1 MPAPASAAQAST
13 GAGAAS
19 LWELART
26 RAALAP
32 DALLAVDAGGDRV
45 TFAQF
50 RDRAERLAAGLAA
63 RGIRRDDVVS
73 WQLPNRISTMVLAAA
88 LSRLGAVQNPL
99 VTMLREREVGFITRQ
114 AGTRLLVVA
123 ASFRG
128 FDHLAMAHAVA
139 AEVPGLD
146 VADAAELTD
155 ADPAGLPPDPAD
167 GSGRADGSGQPAAAP
182 VRWLLYTSG
191 TTSAPKGARHTDRAL
206 LAASTTFSDALAVT
220 ATDRVAMLA
229 PVAHIGGLAH
239 LVTALRCGSSLVTAE
254 VFDPASTPDLL
265 AAQGVTIVGSGVPFI
280 RAYLARQAAAGDVR
294 LFPQARVFLC
304 GGSPRPAS
312 LHTEVRDTLGGVGVV
327 SGYGMT
333 ECPYVC
339 WGRADDADADHASTE
354 GPPGEGAEV
363 VIVRGDGSRAD
374 PGEPG
379 EIRVRGPQLML
390 GYVDAAGDAEAFDAD
405 GFFRTG
411 DLGFVDER
419 SYLTVTGRLKEVII
433 RNMENISAREVA
445 EPLAAHPGVADV
457 AVLGVPDPV
466 TGERVC
472 AVVVPADAAAPP
484 TLSQL
489 CEYLLAG
496 GLNKRK
502 LPERLEIVE
511 ALPRNAMGKVA
522 LPDLRRR
529 IGV

>member
-1 MPAPASAAQAST
+1 MSPAP
-13 GAGAAS
+13 GVAS

-26 RAALAP
+26 RAALTP
-32 DALLAVDAGGDRV
+32 DAPLAVDAGGDRV

-63 RGIRRDDVVS
+63 RGVGRDDVVS

-114 AGTRLLVVA
+114 AGARLLVVA

-128 FDHLAMAHAVA
+128 FDHLAMARAVA

-146 VADAAELTD
+146 VADAAELAD
-155 ADPAGLPPDPAD
+155 ADPAGLPPDSPDSAD
-167 GSGRADGSGQPAAAP
+167 GSGPLAAAP

-220 ATDRVAMLA
+220 ADDRVAVLA
-229 PVAHIGGLAH
+229 PIAHIGGLAH
-239 LVTALRCGSSLVTAE
+239 LLTALRCGSSLVTAE

-265 AAQGVTIVGSGVPFI
+265 AAHGVTIVGSGVPFI
-280 RAYLARQAAAGDVR
+280 RAYLARQAAAPHAR
-294 LFPQARVFLC
+294 LFPRARVFLC

-312 LHTEVRDTLGGVGVV
+312 LHAEVRDALGGVGVV

-363 VIVRGDGSRAD
+363 VVVRPDGSRAD
-374 PGEPG
+374 PGESG

-390 GYVDAAGDAEAFDAD
+390 GYVDAALDADAFDAD

-445 EPLAAHPGVADV
+445 EPLAAHPAVADV

-472 AVVVPADAAAPP
+472 AVVVPADAATPP

-489 CEYLLAG
+489 CEHLLAG

>member
-1 MPAPASAAQAST
+1 MLAAQAST

-26 RAALAP
+26 RAALTP

-114 AGTRLLVVA
+114 AGARLLVVA

-146 VADAAELTD
+146 VVDAAELTD
-155 ADPAGLPPDPAD
+155 ADPAGLPPDPAE
-167 GSGRADGSGQPAAAP
+167 GSGQPAAA

-229 PVAHIGGLAH
+229 PIAHIGGLAH

-280 RAYLARQAAAGDVR
+280 RVYLARQAAAGDVR
-294 LFPQARVFLC
+294 LFARARVFLC

-312 LHTEVRDTLGGVGVV
+312 LHAEVRDTLGGVGVV

-363 VIVRGDGSRAD
+363 VVVRGDGSRAD
-374 PGEPG
+374 PGESG

-390 GYVDAAGDAEAFDAD
+390 GYVDAALDAEAFDAD

-445 EPLAAHPGVADV
+445 EPLAAHPGVVDV

-502 LPERLEIVE
+502 LPERLEIVD

>member
-1 MPAPASAAQAST
+1 MSPASATPAAPTST
-13 GAGAAS
+13 AGAGVTGAAS

-26 RAALAP
+26 RAALTP

-63 RGIRRDDVVS
+63 RGIGRDDVVS

-128 FDHLAMAHAVA
+128 FDHLAMARAVA

-155 ADPAGLPPDPAD
+155 ADPAGLPPDLPSESD
-167 GSGRADGSGQPAAAP
+167 R

-206 LAASTTFSDALAVT
+206 LAASTTFSDALAVG
-220 ATDRVAMLA
+220 AADRVAVLA
-229 PVAHIGGLAH
+229 PIAHIGGLAH
-239 LVTALRCGSSLVTAE
+239 LVTALRRGSSIVTAE

-265 AAQGVTIVGSGVPFI
+265 AAHGVTIVGSGVPFI
-280 RAYLARQAAAGDVR
+280 RAYLARQAAAPDVR

-312 LHTEVRDTLGGVGVV
+312 LHAEVRDALGGVGVV

-363 VIVRGDGSRAD
+363 VVVRPDGTRAD
-374 PGEPG
+374 PGESG

-390 GYVDAAGDAEAFDAD
+390 GYVDATLDAEAFDAD

-484 TLSQL
+484 ALAQL
-489 CEYLLAG
+489 CEHLLAG

-502 LPERLEIVE
+502 LPERLEIVD
-511 ALPRNAMGKVA
+511 ALPRNAMGKVS